1 VNYTVTQEEL
11 QARQK
16 AAAEFICDGEY
27 RDLLEPM
34 SEVIGALFRTG
45 GDEQQEINQI
55 FARLSV
61 ETRDRVAARCFSM
74 LPQIWE
80 MMNMVGQQKD
90 KLRRE
95 VRARMLERWWARWR
109 RRRRWRASL
118 RTRRRTSLRTSLR
131 SSLRTSLRTPRKATE
146 EGNAR
151 EWKSRDLLDAEPGF
165 LRESFVVQTS
175 SLDSGA

>member
-90 KLRRE
+90 KLKKE
-95 VRARMLERWWARWR
+95 MDEHKDQEGGQGENAGEMVGKMEEEEKVEGK
-109 RRRRWRASL
+109 SED
-118 RTRRRTSLRTSLR
+118 
-131 SSLRTSLRTPRKATE
+131 KAE
-146 EGNAR
+146 DSKEGH
-151 EWKSRDLLDAEPGF
+151 
-165 LRESFVVQTS
+165 
-175 SLDSGA
+175 

>member
-1 VNYTVTQEEL
+1 MADQNPNSSNMSARFDHLTQEEL

-55 FARLSV
+55 FARLTV
-61 ETRDRVAARCFSM
+61 EKRDRVAARCFSM

-80 MMNMVGQQKD
+80 MMNLVGQQKEELKKEMGEHKDQEGGQGENAGEMVGKMEED
-90 KLRRE
+90 KVE
-95 VRARMLERWWARWR
+95 GKSEDK
-109 RRRRWRASL
+109 SED
-118 RTRRRTSLRTSLR
+118 
-131 SSLRTSLRTPRKATE
+131 KAE
-146 EGNAR
+146 DSKEGH
-151 EWKSRDLLDAEPGF
+151 
-165 LRESFVVQTS
+165 
-175 SLDSGA
+175 